1 MKIAVLS
8 DGAWGT
14 ALAMTL
20 IDNGHE
26 VVMYGPFPEYL
37 AEMREKHEN
46 VRFLPGVRLPDA
58 LEFEPDIA
66 RAVDGAELL
75 VLATPTQY
83 LRSVLATLKPHFHPE
98 KHLLLD
104 VAKGIEVDSWLLIH
118 EMVEEVLGP
127 CTGTCCP

>member
-26 VVMYGPFPEYL
+26 VVMHGPFPEYL
-37 AEMREKHEN
+37 AEMREKREN

-83 LRSVLATLKPHFHPE
+83 LLSVLANL
-98 KHLLLD
+98 
-104 VAKGIEVDSWLLIH
+104 
-118 EMVEEVLGP
+118 
-127 CTGTCCP
+127 